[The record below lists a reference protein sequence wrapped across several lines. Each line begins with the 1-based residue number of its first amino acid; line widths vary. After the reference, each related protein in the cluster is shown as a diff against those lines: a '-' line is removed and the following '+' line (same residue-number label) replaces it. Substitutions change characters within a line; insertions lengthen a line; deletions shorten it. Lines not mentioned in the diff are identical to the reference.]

1 MPVREEKRN
10 LNSIPVGSLGI
21 IPLRGCQELGDKVD
35 EYLVRWRRE
44 RESEHKGS
52 LAFAGYQRDSYIIQ
66 TKVPRFG
73 TGEAKGMIMESVRG
87 NDLYLL
93 VDVTNYSLTYSL
105 CGKENHMS
113 PDDHYQDLKRI
124 IAAVGGKSRRITVIM
139 PFLYESRQHKRNS
152 RESLDCA
159 LALQEMVNM
168 GVDNIITFDAHDP
181 RVQNAIPLNGFETVS
196 PTYQFIKGL
205 LSNVSDLSI
214 DCDHMMIISPDE
226 GGMSR
231 AIYTANVMGLDMGM
245 AVYFGNVLG
254 VDMGMFYKRRDYTK
268 IVNGRNPIVAHEFL
282 GSSVEGKD
290 VIIID
295 DMISSGESVLEVA
308 ADLKKRKAKR
318 IFAAATFGLF
328 TSGLERF
335 DEAYEQGLITRVLTT
350 NLIYQRPDLL
360 EKEWYISCDMSKYI
374 AYIIDTL
381 NHDSSI
387 SDLLNPND
395 RIHSFINRYKNGE
408 L

>member
-21 IPLRGCQELGDKVD
+21 IPLSGCKELGDKVD
-35 EYLVRWRRE
+35 RYLVKWRAE
-44 RESEHKGS
+44 RESEHKDS

-66 TKVPRFG
+66 TRVPRFG
-73 TGEAKGMIMESVRG
+73 TGEAKGEILESVRG
-87 NDLYLL
+87 DDIYLL

-105 CGKENHMS
+105 CGQENHMS
-113 PDDHYQDLKRI
+113 PDDHFQDLKRI
-124 IAAVGGKSRRITVIM
+124 IAAIGGKSRRITVIM
-139 PFLYESRQHKRNS
+139 PYLYESRQHKRNS

-181 RVQNAIPLNGFETVS
+181 RVQNAIPLHGFETVS

-205 LSNVSDLSI
+205 LNNVSDLTI
-214 DCDHMMIISPDE
+214 DADHMMLVSPDE
-226 GGMSR
+226 GGMGR
-231 AIYTANVMGLDMGM
+231 AIYMANVMGL
-245 AVYFGNVLG
+245 
-254 VDMGMFYKRRDYTK
+254 DMGMFYKRRDYTRV
-268 IVNGRNPIVAHEFL
+268 VNGRNPIVAHEFL

-290 VIIID
+290 IIIVD
-295 DMISSGESVLEVA
+295 DMISSGESMIEVA
-308 ADLKKRKAKR
+308 TYLKKRKARR

-328 TSGLERF
+328 TAGLDKF
-335 DEAYEQGLITRVLTT
+335 DEAYEQGLIYRVLTT
-350 NLIYQRPDLL
+350 NLIYQKPELL

-395 RIHSFINRYKNGE
+395 RIHSYI
-408 L
+408 LSLIHI